1 LPPPQANVKKVVV
14 LVANCIKRDF
24 KHMNIRTRAA
34 QIRSRWLRTGLQCE
48 LSLDELEPLF
58 SVYAESPRGK
68 LVIIDKTKPITL
80 KNILSLSADE
90 YNTYKLDIKACNQ
103 ATALHTTLSRFNQ
116 PVLVSIDDIYQII
129 RDKLDIKRK
138 YFTLKNENSP
148 VTIKN
153 IILSPVTRSEYYLK
167 LKKNA
172 DQKMMFWRNKGLEPQ
187 FTLAQL
193 TEQMESAGYRMIS
206 SKKGGPI
213 RDRIRVIDNEEAL
226 TLNNIE
232 ILVSIDDESRLRL
245 SV

>member
-1 LPPPQANVKKVVV
+1 
-14 LVANCIKRDF
+14 
-24 KHMNIRTRAA
+24 MNIRTRAA

-80 KNILSLSADE
+80 KNLLSLSADE
-90 YNTYKLDIKACNQ
+90 YNTYKLDIKARNQ

-153 IILSPVTRSEYYLK
+153 IILSPVTKTEYYLK

-172 DQKMMFWRNKGLEPQ
+172 DQKMMFWRNKGLEPK
-187 FTLAQL
+187 FTLTQL
-193 TEQMESAGYRMIS
+193 TEQMESVGYKILG
-206 SKKGGPI
+206 SKKGVPV
-213 RDRIRVIDNEEAL
+213 RERIKVIDKKEPL

-232 ILVSIDDESRLRL
+232 ILVGVDDELRVRLNA
-245 SV
+245 